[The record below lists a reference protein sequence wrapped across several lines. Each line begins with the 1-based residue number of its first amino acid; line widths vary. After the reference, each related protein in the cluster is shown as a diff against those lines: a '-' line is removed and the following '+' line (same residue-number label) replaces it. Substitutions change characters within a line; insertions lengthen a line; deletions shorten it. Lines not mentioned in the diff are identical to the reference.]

1 MQPIAPFCLWGES
14 LVRSLARM
22 SCGAL
27 DQASQSQSLAGRLAG
42 GLYAWVAP
50 SRADAQPPTH
60 LPPQQLEAAYSASC
74 RCRPHRAMR
83 KFTSLPFNET
93 ECGGE
98 CSGRA
103 SFSNK
108 ADVHALLRLT
118 AELFGADPM
127 CRCATVL
134 VGGLNRG
141 DIANLFLQACPTLS
155 LHAFEV
161 QKWLIKS
168 QNRSYGPGSA
178 HPNARLHNLGLGRDR
193 SWFNV
198 SRVANAHEGA
208 GLWER
213 STMRGSRKLT
223 TVQTVPLLDFAR
235 EQRIEQVQ
243 YAAIDVE
250 GFEPWV
256 FEGMR
261 LATDDGRRMFPA
273 FQWEAADA
281 WTDRRRPAGTLD
293 RREQLAALRSYGY
306 ESYIIGTTKPCGVYQ
321 HSSLPLSTDRSCT
334 AAPTYLGPLDESFF
348 RADAPWWASF
358 EGNVLSLHRQY
369 APPRLW
375 RWVQA
380 HRAASS

>member
-1 MQPIAPFCLWGES
+1 MGCES
-14 LVRSLARM
+14 FHAR
-22 SCGAL
+22 A
-27 DQASQSQSLAGRLAG
+27 
-42 GLYAWVAP
+42 AP
-50 SRADAQPPTH
+50 SHADAQPLTR
-60 LPPQQLEAAYSASC
+60 LQPQQLEAAFSASC
-74 RCRPHRAMR
+74 HCRPQKAIR
-83 KFTSLPFNET
+83 KFTALPFNET
-93 ECGGE
+93 ECRDE
-98 CSGRA
+98 CRGRT

-118 AELFGADPM
+118 AELFGAGPM

-134 VGGLNRG
+134 VGGLNKG
-141 DIANLFLQACPTLS
+141 DIARMFLQTCPMLA

-161 QKWLIKS
+161 QKWLIREQS
-168 QNRSYGPGSA
+168 SSFGPLSA

-213 STMRGSRKLT
+213 STMRGSKKLT
-223 TVQTVPLLDFAR
+223 TVQTVPLLEFAR

-256 FEGMR
+256 LEGMR
-261 LATDDGRRMFPA
+261 LATEAGRRMFPA

-293 RREQLAALRSYGY
+293 RQGQLAALRAFGY
-306 ESYIIGTTKPCGVYQ
+306 ESFLIGSTKPCGIFQ
-321 HSSLPLSTDRSCT
+321 HRALPLLTDWTCT
-334 AAPTYLGPLDESFF
+334 ASATYLGPIDDSFF

-369 APPRLW
+369 AQPRLW
-375 RWVQA
+375 RWVRE
-380 HRAASS
+380 HRVDLSR